1 MVKIIQIV
9 DKKYRKEF
17 VQLPLKMY
25 KGNRYFVPPFYADE
39 MAMFTPKNI
48 YHKIVDQA
56 FFVAVRDKKVVGRIQ
71 GIIQHRYN
79 ELYNTKQARFSRFDC
94 EDNQET
100 SNALFDAVE
109 KWAKENGAD
118 HIIGPSNY
126 SDQEREGLL
135 IEGFNY
141 LSTFEEQYNYPYYQK
156 LIENNGYE
164 KDVDWIENRLFQTS
178 QNKKVLQTL
187 SERALKTYDLRVAN
201 EGLSMKQIIKKY
213 ADGIFD
219 CIDTCYSPLYG
230 YVPFTPEMRKQII
243 SQFELILDKRYFT
256 VIVDKQDKV
265 VACGFCIPGIGKA
278 LQKSGGRLT
287 PAALIRLLRTL
298 KKPESVDLALV
309 AILPEYRNSGVS
321 AFVIKKLQE
330 ISEMPSIQYM
340 ETNLCLE
347 HNTNIWTLW
356 KRFDKI
362 QHKKRR
368 SYIKKLN

>member
-1 MVKIIQIV
+1 MLEIIQIV

-39 MAMFTPKNI
+39 MAMFTDKNI
-48 YHKIVDQA
+48 YSKMCDHA
-56 FFVAVRDKKVVGRIQ
+56 FFIAKRDGKVVGRIQ
-71 GIIQHRYN
+71 GIIQN
-79 ELYNTKQARFSRFDC
+79 KFNALYNTKQARFCRFDS

-100 SNALFDAVE
+100 ASALFDAVE
-109 KWAKENGAD
+109 KWAKSMGAD
-118 HIIGPSNY
+118 YIIGPSNY

-156 LIENNGYE
+156 LIENCGYE

-178 QNKKVLQTL
+178 QNKKTLEVLAQ
-187 SERALKTYDLRVAN
+187 RALKDYDLRVAN
-201 EGLSMKQIIKKY
+201 IGLSMKEIIKKY
-213 ADGIFD
+213 AKGIFECLD
-219 CIDTCYSPLYG
+219 ECYSPLYG
-230 YVPFTPEMRKQII
+230 YVPFSDEMRNQMIQ
-243 SQFELILDKRYFT
+243 QFKLVLDKRYFT
-256 VIVDKQDKV
+256 IIVNKEDKV

-287 PAALIRLLRTL
+287 PAAIVRLLKTI
-298 KKPESVDLALV
+298 KNPESVDLALV
-309 AILPEYRNSGVS
+309 GILPEYRKSGVA
-321 AFVIKKLQE
+321 AFVMQKLQE
-330 ISEMPSIQYM
+330 ISEMPSVQYM

-347 HNTNIWTLW
+347 ENTNIWTLW

-368 SYIKKLN
+368 SFIKKFN

>member
-1 MVKIIQIV
+1 MLEIIQIV

-39 MAMFTPKNI
+39 MAMFTDKNI
-48 YHKIVDQA
+48 YSKMCDHA
-56 FFVAVRDKKVVGRIQ
+56 FFIAKRDGKVVGRIQ
-71 GIIQHRYN
+71 GIIQN
-79 ELYNTKQARFSRFDC
+79 KFNALYNTKQARFCRFDC
-94 EDNQET
+94 DDNQET
-100 SNALFDAVE
+100 ASALFDAVE
-109 KWAKENGAD
+109 KWAKSMGAD

-156 LIENNGYE
+156 LIENCGYE

-178 QNKKVLQTL
+178 QNKKTLEVLAQ
-187 SERALKTYDLRVAN
+187 RALKDYDLRVAN
-201 EGLSMKQIIKKY
+201 VGLSMKEIIKKY
-213 ADGIFD
+213 AKGIFECLD
-219 CIDTCYSPLYG
+219 ECYSPLYG
-230 YVPFTPEMRKQII
+230 YVPFSDEMRNQMIQ
-243 SQFELILDKRYFT
+243 QFKLVLDKRYFT
-256 VIVDKQDKV
+256 IIVNKEDKV

-287 PAALIRLLRTL
+287 PAAIIRLLKTI
-298 KKPESVDLALV
+298 KNPESVDLALV
-309 AILPEYRNSGVS
+309 GILPEYRKSGVA
-321 AFVIKKLQE
+321 AFVMQKLQE
-330 ISEMPSIQYM
+330 ISEMPSVQYM

-347 HNTNIWTLW
+347 ENTNIWTLW

-368 SYIKKLN
+368 SFIKKFN

>member
-1 MVKIIQIV
+1 MLEIIQIV

-39 MAMFTPKNI
+39 MAMFTDKNI
-48 YHKIVDQA
+48 YSKMCDHA
-56 FFVAVRDKKVVGRIQ
+56 FFIAKRDGKVVGRIQ
-71 GIIQHRYN
+71 GIIQN
-79 ELYNTKQARFSRFDC
+79 KFNALYNTKQARFCRFDS

-100 SNALFDAVE
+100 ASALFDAVE
-109 KWAKENGAD
+109 KWAKSMGAD
-118 HIIGPSNY
+118 YIIGPSNY

-156 LIENNGYE
+156 LIENCGYE
-164 KDVDWIENRLFQTS
+164 KDVDWIENRLFQTN
-178 QNKKVLQTL
+178 QNKKTLEVLAQ
-187 SERALKTYDLRVAN
+187 RALKDYDLRVAN
-201 EGLSMKQIIKKY
+201 VGLSMKEIIKKY
-213 ADGIFD
+213 AKGIFECLD
-219 CIDTCYSPLYG
+219 ECYSPLYG
-230 YVPFTPEMRKQII
+230 YVPFSDEMRNQMIQ
-243 SQFELILDKRYFT
+243 QFKLVLDKRYFT
-256 VIVDKQDKV
+256 IIVNKEDKV

-287 PAALIRLLRTL
+287 PAAIVRLLKTI
-298 KKPESVDLALV
+298 KNPESVDLALV
-309 AILPEYRNSGVS
+309 GILPEYRKSGVA
-321 AFVIKKLQE
+321 AFVMQKLQE
-330 ISEMPSIQYM
+330 ISEMPSVQYM

-347 HNTNIWTLW
+347 ENTNIWTLW

-368 SYIKKLN
+368 SFIKKFN

>member
-1 MVKIIQIV
+1 MLEIIQIV

-39 MAMFTPKNI
+39 MAMFTDKNI
-48 YHKIVDQA
+48 YSKMCDHA
-56 FFVAVRDKKVVGRIQ
+56 FFIAKRDGKVVGRIQ
-71 GIIQHRYN
+71 GIIQN
-79 ELYNTKQARFSRFDC
+79 KFNALYNTKQARFCRFDS

-100 SNALFDAVE
+100 ASALFDAVE
-109 KWAKENGAD
+109 KWAKSMGAD

-141 LSTFEEQYNYPYYQK
+141 LSTFEEQYNYPYYK
-156 LIENNGYE
+156 TLIENCGYE

-178 QNKKVLQTL
+178 QNKKTLEVLAQ
-187 SERALKTYDLRVAN
+187 RALKDYDLRVAN
-201 EGLSMKQIIKKY
+201 IGLSMKEIIKKY
-213 ADGIFD
+213 AKGIFECLD
-219 CIDTCYSPLYG
+219 ECYSPLYG
-230 YVPFTPEMRKQII
+230 YVPFSDEMRNQMIQ
-243 SQFELILDKRYFT
+243 QFKLVLDKRYFT
-256 VIVDKQDKV
+256 IIVNKEDKV

-287 PAALIRLLRTL
+287 PAAIVRLLRTI

-309 AILPEYRNSGVS
+309 GILPEYRKSGVA
-321 AFVIKKLQE
+321 AFVMQKLQE
-330 ISEMPSIQYM
+330 ISEMPSVQYM

-347 HNTNIWTLW
+347 ENTNIWTLW

-368 SYIKKLN
+368 SFIKKFN

>member
-1 MVKIIQIV
+1 MLEIIQIV

-39 MAMFTPKNI
+39 MAMFTDKNI
-48 YHKIVDQA
+48 YSKMCDHA
-56 FFVAVRDKKVVGRIQ
+56 FFIAKRDGKVVGRIQ
-71 GIIQHRYN
+71 GIIQN
-79 ELYNTKQARFSRFDC
+79 KFNALYNTKQARFCRFDC

-100 SNALFDAVE
+100 ASALFDAVE
-109 KWAKENGAD
+109 KWAKSMGAD

-156 LIENNGYE
+156 LIENCGYE
-164 KDVDWIENRLFQTS
+164 KDVDWIENRLFQTN
-178 QNKKVLQTL
+178 QNKKTL
-187 SERALKTYDLRVAN
+187 EILAQRALKDYDLRVAN
-201 EGLSMKQIIKKY
+201 VGLSMKEIIKKY
-213 ADGIFD
+213 AKGIFECLD
-219 CIDTCYSPLYG
+219 ECYSPLYG
-230 YVPFTPEMRKQII
+230 YVPFSDEMRNQMIQ
-243 SQFELILDKRYFT
+243 QFKLVLDKRYFT
-256 VIVDKQDKV
+256 IIVNKEDKV

-287 PAALIRLLRTL
+287 PAAIVRLLKTI
-298 KKPESVDLALV
+298 KNPESVDLALV
-309 AILPEYRNSGVS
+309 GILPEYRKSGVA
-321 AFVIKKLQE
+321 AFVMQKLQE
-330 ISEMPSIQYM
+330 ISEIPSVQYM

-347 HNTNIWTLW
+347 ENTNIWTLW

-368 SYIKKLN
+368 SFIKKFN

>member
-1 MVKIIQIV
+1 MLEIIEIV
-9 DKKYRKEF
+9 DKKYRKQF

-39 MAMFTPKNI
+39 IAMFTDKNI
-48 YHKIVDQA
+48 YHKICDHV
-56 FFVAVRDKKVVGRIQ
+56 FFVALRDKKVVGRIQ
-71 GIIQHRYN
+71 GIIQHQFN
-79 ELYNTKQARFSRFDC
+79 DLYKVKQARFCRFDC

-100 SNALFDAVE
+100 ANALFAAVE
-109 KWAKENGAD
+109 KWAKEHGAD
-118 HIIGPSNY
+118 HIVGPLNY

-141 LSTFEEQYNYPYYQK
+141 LNTFEEQYNYPYYQK
-156 LIENNGYE
+156 LIENYGYE
-164 KDVDWIENRLFQTS
+164 KDVDWIENRLFQTN

-187 SERALKTYDLRVAN
+187 CDRALKTYDLHVAN
-201 EGLSMKQIIKKY
+201 IGLSMSQIIKKY

-219 CIDTCYSPLYG
+219 CLNECYKPLYG
-230 YVPFTPEMRKQII
+230 YVPFTDEMKKQII
-243 SQFELILDKRYFT
+243 SQFKLVLDKRYFT
-256 VIVDKQDKV
+256 IIADKNDKV

-287 PAALIRLLRTL
+287 PAALIRLLRSI
-298 KKPESVDLALV
+298 KKPTSVDLALV
-309 AILPEYRNSGVS
+309 GILPEYRNSFVS
-321 AFVIKKLQE
+321 AFVIQKLQE
-330 ISEMPSIQYM
+330 ISEMPTVQYM

-347 HNTNIWTLW
+347 NNTNIWTLW

-368 SYIKKLN
+368 SYIKKF

>member
-1 MVKIIQIV
+1 MLEIIQIV

-39 MAMFTPKNI
+39 MAMFTDKNI
-48 YHKIVDQA
+48 YSKMCDHA
-56 FFVAVRDKKVVGRIQ
+56 FFIAKRDGKVVGRIQ
-71 GIIQHRYN
+71 GIIQN
-79 ELYNTKQARFSRFDC
+79 KFNALYNTKQARFCRFDS

-100 SNALFDAVE
+100 ASALFDAVE
-109 KWAKENGAD
+109 KWAKSMGAD

-141 LSTFEEQYNYPYYQK
+141 LSTFEEQYNYPYYK
-156 LIENNGYE
+156 TLIENCGYE
-164 KDVDWIENRLFQTS
+164 KDVDWIENRLFQTN
-178 QNKKVLQTL
+178 QNKKTLEVLAQ
-187 SERALKTYDLRVAN
+187 RALKDYDLRVAN
-201 EGLSMKQIIKKY
+201 IGLSMKEIIKKY
-213 ADGIFD
+213 AKGIFECLD
-219 CIDTCYSPLYG
+219 ECYSPLYG
-230 YVPFTPEMRKQII
+230 YVPFSDEMRNQMIQ
-243 SQFELILDKRYFT
+243 QFKLVLDKRYFT
-256 VIVDKQDKV
+256 IIVNKEDKV

-287 PAALIRLLRTL
+287 PAAIVRLLRTI

-309 AILPEYRNSGVS
+309 GILPEYRKSGVA
-321 AFVIKKLQE
+321 AFVMQKLQE
-330 ISEMPSIQYM
+330 ISEMPSVQYM

-347 HNTNIWTLW
+347 ENTNIWTLW

-368 SYIKKLN
+368 SFIKKFN

>member
-1 MVKIIQIV
+1 MLEIIQIV

-39 MAMFTPKNI
+39 MAMFTDKNI
-48 YHKIVDQA
+48 YSKMCDHA
-56 FFVAVRDKKVVGRIQ
+56 FFIAKRDGKVVGRIQ
-71 GIIQHRYN
+71 GIIQKKYN
-79 ELYNTKQARFSRFDC
+79 ALYNTKQARFCRFDC

-100 SNALFDAVE
+100 ASALFDAVE
-109 KWAKENGAD
+109 KWAKSMGAD

-141 LSTFEEQYNYPYYQK
+141 LSTFEEQYNYPYYK
-156 LIENNGYE
+156 TLIENCGYE
-164 KDVDWIENRLFQTS
+164 KDVDWIENRLFQTNQS
-178 QNKKVLQTL
+178 KKTLEVLAQ
-187 SERALKTYDLRVAN
+187 RALKNYDLRVAN
-201 EGLSMKQIIKKY
+201 IGLSMKEIIKKY
-213 ADGIFD
+213 AKGIFECLD
-219 CIDTCYSPLYG
+219 ECYSPLYG
-230 YVPFTPEMRKQII
+230 YVPFSDEMRNQMVE
-243 SQFELILDKRYFT
+243 QFKLVLDKRYFT
-256 VIVDKQDKV
+256 IIVNKEDKV

-287 PAALIRLLRTL
+287 PAAIVRLLRTI

-309 AILPEYRNSGVS
+309 GILPEYRKSGVS
-321 AFVIKKLQE
+321 AFVMQKLQE
-330 ISEMPSIQYM
+330 ISEMPSVQYM

-347 HNTNIWTLW
+347 ENTNIWTLW

-368 SYIKKLN
+368 SFIKKFN